1 MDPKN
6 LFVLDTSALLT
17 LRSDEPG
24 ADRVEDLLAR
34 AKRRSCRLFGSFM
47 TRMELLYLICREEGE
62 EAARGALRLVESF
75 TIEWITCE
83 PSILEV
89 AARLKAR
96 GRLSVADS
104 WIGATAISRQAVL
117 IHKDPEFAK
126 FPEIA
131 QEALAK

>member
-6 LFVLDTSALLT
+6 LFLLDTSALLT
-17 LRSDEPG
+17 LRSDEAG
-24 ADRVEDLLAR
+24 GDRVADLLAR
-34 AKRRSCRLFGSFM
+34 AKRGSCQLFGSFM
-47 TRMELLYLICREEGE
+47 TRMELLYLVRRDEGE
-62 EAARGALRLVESF
+62 EPAREALRLVDSF

-83 PSILEV
+83 PAILEL
-89 AARLKAR
+89 AARLKAS

-117 IHKDPEFAK
+117 IHKDPEFTK

-131 QEALAK
+131 QEALRK

>member
-1 MDPKN
+1 MDSKN

-89 AARLKAR
+89 AARLKTR
-96 GRLSVADS
+96 GRL
-104 WIGATAISRQAVL
+104 
-117 IHKDPEFAK
+117 
-126 FPEIA
+126 
-131 QEALAK
+131 

>member
-1 MDPKN
+1 
-6 LFVLDTSALLT
+6 
-17 LRSDEPG
+17 
-24 ADRVEDLLAR
+24 
-34 AKRRSCRLFGSFM
+34 
-47 TRMELLYLICREEGE
+47 MELLYLISREEGE

-83 PSILEV
+83 PSILEA

-131 QEALAK
+131 QEVLVSKAVRKSRLSNKDTEMRKHRNLPKFSGAH

>member
-1 MDPKN
+1 MDRKN
-6 LFVLDTSALLT
+6 IFLLDTSALLT

-24 ADRVEDLLAR
+24 ADRVANLLAS
-34 AKRRSCRLFGSFM
+34 AKRGSCRLFVSFM
-47 TRMELLYLICREEGE
+47 SRMELFYLIWREEGE
-62 EAARGALRLVESF
+62 EAARDALRMVESF
-75 TIEWITCE
+75 TVEWVTCE
-83 PSILEV
+83 PVILEG

-117 IHKDPEFAK
+117 IHKDPEFTK

-131 QEALAK
+131 QESIAK

>member
-6 LFVLDTSALLT
+6 LFVLDTSAFLT

-34 AKRRSCRLFGSFM
+34 AKRGSCQLFASFM

-62 EAARGALRLVESF
+62 EAAREALRLVESF
-75 TIEWITCE
+75 TIDWITCE
-83 PSILEV
+83 PSILEI

-117 IHKDPEFAK
+117 IHKDPEFKK
-126 FPEIA
+126 FSEIA
-131 QEALAK
+131 QEALRK

>member
-6 LFVLDTSALLT
+6 LFVLDTPRLLPCEVT
-17 LRSDEPG
+17 SPGLIGWRICLHARSD
-24 ADRVEDLLAR
+24 DHVDCLAP
-34 AKRRSCRLFGSFM
+34 L

-117 IHKDPEFAK
+117 IHKDPEFAQ

-131 QEALAK
+131 QEVLAK

>member
-1 MDPKN
+1 MNPKHM
-6 LFVLDTSALLT
+6 FVLDTSALLT

-24 ADRVEDLLAR
+24 ADRVEELLAR
-34 AKRRSCRLFGSFM
+34 AKRGSCQLFGSFM

-62 EAARGALRLVESF
+62 EAAHEALRLVQSF
-75 TIEWITCE
+75 TLEWITCE
-83 PSILEV
+83 PSILEI

-117 IHKDPEFAK
+117 IHKDPEFTG

-131 QEALAK
+131 QEAIGK